1 MEDMTREFWNRKC
14 EYHIQMWEYGRYS
27 TEEFIVN
34 MERMGWDRQK
44 TIELMEQD
52 DD

>member
-14 EYHIQMWEYGRYS
+14 EYHIQMFEYGRYS
-27 TEEFIVN
+27 PGEFIVN